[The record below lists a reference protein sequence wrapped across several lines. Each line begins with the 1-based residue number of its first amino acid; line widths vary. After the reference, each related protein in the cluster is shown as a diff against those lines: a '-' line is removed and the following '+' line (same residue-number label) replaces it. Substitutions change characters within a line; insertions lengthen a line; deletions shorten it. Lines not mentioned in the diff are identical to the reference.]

1 MPAITSLGVGSG
13 LDIGGLVDQLVAA
26 EVQPASSRLDR
37 REATLQAELSAF
49 GTLKSALAGVQDQ
62 LKGLSTIGAARTTS
76 SSNTDLIAASAT
88 ANAVPGSYDI
98 EVGQLAQA
106 HALASRSYGALT
118 DVVGTGTL
126 DFQFGTTDYEAATD
140 SYNGFIP
147 NPARS
152 PQTLIIDE
160 TNNTLEGVRDAINTA
175 RMGVNA
181 VIVNDGSGYRLLLSA
196 EDSGAA
202 NSLQITVSGDAGSG
216 LADLAFDA
224 SATAMEQTVA
234 AQDAALTINGLA
246 ITSPSNAVD
255 QAIEGLFLDLNG
267 AAPGEVVRVQVAKD
281 RAAVRQG
288 VETFIEAYNG
298 VVGQIRSL
306 TAYDL
311 ETQQG
316 SILTGDSSV
325 RSIYAQLRN
334 GLISAVDGASE
345 TYSYL
350 VEIGLESDSDGALTL
365 DGARFDDAMSAD
377 FEGVVAL
384 LSGAAEG
391 LGQTVEGMLGA
402 GGLLDTRTSG
412 LQTRIDDIGEQRI
425 VLGRR
430 SEAVRSRFL
439 KQFTAMDTLLAQLQ
453 STSSFISNQLANLPT
468 AANLRRS
475 N

>member
-1 MPAITSLGVGSG
+1 
-13 LDIGGLVDQLVAA
+13 
-26 EVQPASSRLDR
+26 
-37 REATLQAELSAF
+37 
-49 GTLKSALAGVQDQ
+49 
-62 LKGLSTIGAARTTS
+62 
-76 SSNTDLIAASAT
+76 
-88 ANAVPGSYDI
+88 
-98 EVGQLAQA
+98 
-106 HALASRSYGALT
+106 
-118 DVVGTGTL
+118 
-126 DFQFGTTDYEAATD
+126 
-140 SYNGFIP
+140 
-147 NPARS
+147 
-152 PQTLIIDE
+152 
-160 TNNTLEGVRDAINTA
+160 
-175 RMGVNA
+175 
-181 VIVNDGSGYRLLLSA
+181 
-196 EDSGAA
+196 
-202 NSLQITVSGDAGSG
+202 
-216 LADLAFDA
+216 
-224 SATAMEQTVA
+224 
-234 AQDAALTINGLA
+234 
-246 ITSPSNAVD
+246 
-255 QAIEGLFLDLNG
+255 LFLDLNG

-402 GGLLDTRTSG
+402 GGLLIPGPRVCRPASMISVSSVSFWAGALRPCGAVFSNSSRPWIPCSPNCRAPAVLSRTS
-412 LQTRIDDIGEQRI
+412 LQIYPRPRT
-425 VLGRR
+425 
-430 SEAVRSRFL
+430 
-439 KQFTAMDTLLAQLQ
+439 
-453 STSSFISNQLANLPT
+453 
-468 AANLRRS
+468 
-475 N
+475 

>member
-37 REATLQAELSAF
+37 REANLQAELSAF

-224 SATAMEQTVA
+224 SATAM
-234 AQDAALTINGLA
+234 
-246 ITSPSNAVD
+246 
-255 QAIEGLFLDLNG
+255 
-267 AAPGEVVRVQVAKD
+267 
-281 RAAVRQG
+281 
-288 VETFIEAYNG
+288 
-298 VVGQIRSL
+298 
-306 TAYDL
+306 
-311 ETQQG
+311 
-316 SILTGDSSV
+316 
-325 RSIYAQLRN
+325 
-334 GLISAVDGASE
+334 
-345 TYSYL
+345 
-350 VEIGLESDSDGALTL
+350 
-365 DGARFDDAMSAD
+365 
-377 FEGVVAL
+377 
-384 LSGAAEG
+384 
-391 LGQTVEGMLGA
+391 
-402 GGLLDTRTSG
+402 
-412 LQTRIDDIGEQRI
+412 
-425 VLGRR
+425 
-430 SEAVRSRFL
+430 
-439 KQFTAMDTLLAQLQ
+439 
-453 STSSFISNQLANLPT
+453 
-468 AANLRRS
+468 
-475 N
+475 